1 MQKSNFLISVGRRI
15 AQARADKGY
24 SQAMLAEKAN
34 ISVSHLSNIE
44 RGRKSLSAEVLL
56 RIAEALQVSA
66 DGILFTDIPQAH
78 KEIESQID
86 VNLNNCTVREKE
98 FILKLIKDIGTFI
111 TEIKTEI
118 NNPKEIRVSF

>member
-1 MQKSNFLISVGRRI
+1 MQKSSFLKSVGRRI
-15 AQARADKGY
+15 TQARADKGY
-24 SQAMLAEKAN
+24 SQATLAERAN

-66 DGILFTDIPQAH
+66 DCILFTDIPPVH
-78 KEIESQID
+78 KEVERQID
-86 VNLNNCTVREKE
+86 DTLNTCTAREKE
-98 FILKLIKDIGTFI
+98 FILKLIKYIGAFI

-118 NNPKEIRVSF
+118 

>member
-1 MQKSNFLISVGRRI
+1 MQKSTFIKSVGRRI
-15 AQARADKGY
+15 AQARTDKGY

-66 DGILFTDIPQAH
+66 DSILFTDIPQVH
-78 KEIESQID
+78 KKVESQIGD
-86 VNLNNCTVREKE
+86 NLNNCTAREKE
-98 FILKLIKDIGTFI
+98 FILKFIKDIGEFI
-111 TEIKTEI
+111 TEIKAEI
-118 NNPKEIRVSF
+118 

>member
-1 MQKSNFLISVGRRI
+1 MQKSTFLISVGRRI
-15 AQARADKGY
+15 AKTRMDKGF
-24 SQAMLAEKAN
+24 SQATLAEKAN

-44 RGRKSLSAEVLL
+44 RGRKSLSAEVLFK
-56 RIAEALQVSA
+56 IAEALQVSA
-66 DGILFTDIPQAH
+66 DGILFTDIPQVH
-78 KEIESQID
+78 KEIESQMD

-118 NNPKEIRVSF
+118 

>member
-1 MQKSNFLISVGRRI
+1 MRKSDLLISVGRRI
-15 AQARADKGY
+15 VQARAEKGY

-66 DGILFTDIPQAH
+66 DSILFTDIPQVH
-78 KEIESQID
+78 KEVERQID
-86 VNLNNCTVREKE
+86 INLNNCTAREKE
-98 FILKLIKDIGTFI
+98 FIIKLIKDIGAFI
-111 TEIKTEI
+111 TDIKTEI
-118 NNPKEIRVSF
+118 